1 MIIIIFQSSVDFSL
15 KWFIRF
21 SDAISI
27 DSSVYSIYPTPEPIV
42 IPRPQTTRGATSK
55 NKRID
60 QNSENQSNDTSNDS
74 ATTNIT
80 IIQVSSA
87 IVKEKV
93 KLTTSEP
100 APTIEKLDETNY
112 KNNVQIIPSNF
123 SPSDQNAITTVQV
136 TTSDANTSIPAS
148 DEQRSISN
156 ANIKSTKNIN
166 LNETAQP
173 TTDERG
179 SNNNNNNNSARK
191 FGGVVTNITVNSQQE
206 PLHYEQV
213 FVTQSPTTTT
223 IPTVNSDQSDIV
235 SLDVHV
241 NRIKLNKNDAT
252 QRNQIDSITEPS
264 TSTPNAVTFSVS
276 TATGSNSNANTQ
288 LTSAK
293 TKDLKTRPID
303 AKHENDLIRR
313 PLLTRGLTEAVIS
326 RPSRK
331 DTNMALN
338 RSNQSP
344 GIHVSFKF
352 IVDFRFV
359 LY

>member
-1 MIIIIFQSSVDFSL
+1 M
-15 KWFIRF
+15 
-21 SDAISI
+21 
-27 DSSVYSIYPTPEPIV
+27 YSTYPAPEPIV

-60 QNSENQSNDTSNDS
+60 QNSENQSNDTANDS

-87 IVKEKV
+87 IVKEKI

-100 APTIEKLDETNY
+100 APSIEKLDEINY

-136 TTSDANTSIPAS
+136 TTSDANTSIPAL
-148 DEQRSISN
+148 DEQGSTSN
-156 ANIKSTKNIN
+156 ANIKCTKNIN
-166 LNETAQP
+166 LNETVQP

-179 SNNNNNNNSARK
+179 SSNNNNARK

-213 FVTQSPTTTT
+213 FITQSLTTTT
-223 IPTVNSDQSDIV
+223 IPTIPNNDQSEIA
-235 SLDVHV
+235 SLEVHV
-241 NRIKLNKNDAT
+241 NRIKLNKNDGT

-264 TSTPNAVTFSVS
+264 TSTSNAVTFSLS
-276 TATGSNSNANTQ
+276 TSNANTQ

-293 TKDLKTRPID
+293 TKDLKTRPIE
-303 AKHENDLIRR
+303 AKHENELIRR

-338 RSNQSP
+338 RSNQP
-344 GIHVSFKF
+344 GIHVSFS
-352 IVDFRFV
+352 IH
-359 LY
+359 

>member
-1 MIIIIFQSSVDFSL
+1 M
-15 KWFIRF
+15 
-21 SDAISI
+21 
-27 DSSVYSIYPTPEPIV
+27 YSIYPTPEPIV

-60 QNSENQSNDTSNDS
+60 QNLENHSNDASNDL

-93 KLTTSEP
+93 KITTSEP
-100 APTIEKLDETNY
+100 APTTEKLDEINY

-136 TTSDANTSIPAS
+136 TTSDANTTIPAL
-148 DEQRSISN
+148 DEQGATSN
-156 ANIKSTKNIN
+156 ANIKCTKNIN
-166 LNETAQP
+166 LNETPQP
-173 TTDERG
+173 ITDERG
-179 SNNNNNNNSARK
+179 SNNNNARK

-213 FVTQSPTTTT
+213 FITQSPTTTT
-223 IPTVNSDQSDIV
+223 IPTVNSDQSEIA
-235 SLDVHV
+235 SLEVHV
-241 NRIKLNKNDAT
+241 NRIKLNDAT
-252 QRNQIDSITEPS
+252 QRNQIIDSITEPS
-264 TSTPNAVTFSVS
+264 TSTLNAVTFSVS
-276 TATGSNSNANTQ
+276 TATGSNSNPNTQ
-288 LTSAK
+288 LSSAK
-293 TKDLKTRPID
+293 TKDLKTRPIE
-303 AKHENDLIRR
+303 AKHENELIRR

-338 RSNQSP
+338 RSNQP
-344 GIHVSFKF
+344 GIHVRFNSLIFEFYF
-352 IVDFRFV
+352 ICIVYDFPFD
-359 LY
+359 

>member
-1 MIIIIFQSSVDFSL
+1 MSISHLNVSCQ
-15 KWFIRF
+15 F
-21 SDAISI
+21 SDAISV

-60 QNSENQSNDTSNDS
+60 QSSENPSNDTSNDS

-87 IVKEKV
+87 IVKEQV
-93 KLTTSEP
+93 KITTSEP
-100 APTIEKLDETNY
+100 APITEKIDEINY

-136 TTSDANTSIPAS
+136 TTSDVNTSISAL
-148 DEQRSISN
+148 DEQGSTSN
-156 ANIKSTKNIN
+156 ANIKCTKNKN
-166 LNETAQP
+166 LIETAQP
-173 TTDERG
+173 TTDEQRC
-179 SNNNNNNNSARK
+179 SNNNNPRK

-213 FVTQSPTTTT
+213 FITQSPTTTT
-223 IPTVNSDQSDIV
+223 IPTVNSDQIEIASKKE
-235 SLDVHV
+235 VHV
-241 NRIKLNKNDAT
+241 NRIKLNKNDAA

-264 TSTPNAVTFSVS
+264 TSTSNAVTFSVS
-276 TATGSNSNANTQ
+276 TANSNTH
-288 LTSAK
+288 LTSGK
-293 TKDLKTRPID
+293 TKDLKARPIE
-303 AKHENDLIRR
+303 AKHENDIIRR

-338 RSNQSP
+338 RSNQP
-344 GIHVSFKF
+344 GIHVGFNSLIFDL
-352 IVDFRFV
+352 I
-359 LY
+359 